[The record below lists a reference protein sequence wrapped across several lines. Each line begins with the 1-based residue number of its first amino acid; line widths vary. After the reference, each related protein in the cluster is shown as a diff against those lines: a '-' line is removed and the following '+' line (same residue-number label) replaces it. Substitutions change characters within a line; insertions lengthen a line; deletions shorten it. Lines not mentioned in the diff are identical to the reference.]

1 MGITLYGK
9 GDGTYANFN
18 GSVTEMIDG
27 EERERQLQCYIGKP
41 IDRDANIFYSRKD
54 QLFYFDQETC
64 TKNSLSLFLQ
74 GITIRDY
81 DHACQVW
88 NETRDYFY
96 ENKELPYPFNKISNN
111 ELDTFRITRP
121 AWRLYGSER
130 SAILDAQRLNYCVDF
145 GTSFFINQ
153 LIRGIEYDID
163 VIDKLSVYSSVDAD
177 IIKSLITYRL
187 GFGRTYSQIQIWQ
200 NQDIIS
206 FLYPNNNLAS
216 QRVSEYFKY
225 LGTDNVRVMFLKDH
239 LNYLKRIFNIT
250 KFNVF
255 VDTSHVDNKCNL
267 YISRTY
273 YHNNNKH
280 HGFRVLVLVHIKT
293 GLPLYY
299 EIIPGNIID
308 QNLLDRTIEN
318 MKGLGCEIKHICGDA
333 GFGNIGTIERLMFLD
348 GFESFTTRV
357 NSNYNIFKDAAE
369 KVVDNILS
377 KKCSCFKF
385 NNRIM
390 WGDKSTVLFT
400 NPNNPNNTN
409 EVFRYTLLDE
419 EAREAKIHALKK
431 SDRYKTM
438 TAEEFCEETRYYGI
452 FLLLSARNLTF
463 EQALQEYH
471 DKMTVEQFF
480 DVFKNELDALPIRVH
495 SEEAV
500 AAHVLIV
507 FIASF
512 LHILIKNRMQT
523 FDSQYVNIAPTYNN
537 DNIRECDPV
546 KSEEDIIEQ
555 EVSESLAT
563 NSLSNLF
570 YELQGQKAFVYN
582 QDISNEDENS
592 HTTTIVPCQPTAQ
605 CNKYYKAFGLE
616 TPLKITYENGK
627 YELQYS
633 SKVPNGKTKQLAFA
647 DHLCKSDLKKLAEK
661 KHQQGQSPDDFIL
674 DEFFD
679 KFDAKVNHLNIGRPR
694 GSLNK
699 STLAKIEEENNKAFN
714 TFDNFFEPWR
724 SESDVESVPVSS
736 PTPTRGPGRP
746 RGSLNKSTL
755 AKIEEENN
763 KVFNTFDNFFEPW
776 WSESNVESVPVSSP
790 TPTRGRGRPRGSL
803 NKSTLAKIE
812 EENNKAFNT
821 FDNFFA
827 PWWSESDVES
837 VHNSSSAPTRG
848 PDSPKDM
855 VNKSTIIDK
864 QAEDNSYV
872 FDDFFAPWWDDSVEL
887 GPNPSDTPKR
897 GPGRPRGSRNKATL
911 AKEAEE
917 QSKAFYTFDDF
928 YDWCEGEGHPD
939 ASAAKL
945 RSKGRPLGSKNPKT
959 VQREAFIRSL
969 GTDPDSPEGKK
980 VALNLRIA
988 ERKLTEEGIEP
999 YSEQGEIRLKELL
1012 NSATDQPKRRPGRPI
1027 GSLNKSTLARQMAEN
1042 GEGFD
1047 TFDHRKAEVDREAT
1061 MSRDHEKTRGK
1072 YAKTTRR
1079 ETFMRSMGVDPDTIR
1094 GQKIAKELRIAEK
1107 RLANDGYDPYSPDGQ
1122 ICLKRIIGSL
1132 CRIRS

>member
-1 MGITLYGK
+1 M
-9 GDGTYANFN
+9 
-18 GSVTEMIDG
+18 
-27 EERERQLQCYIGKP
+27 
-41 IDRDANIFYSRKD
+41 
-54 QLFYFDQETC
+54 
-64 TKNSLSLFLQ
+64 
-74 GITIRDY
+74 
-81 DHACQVW
+81 
-88 NETRDYFY
+88 
-96 ENKELPYPFNKISNN
+96 
-111 ELDTFRITRP
+111 
-121 AWRLYGSER
+121 
-130 SAILDAQRLNYCVDF
+130 NYCVDF

-163 VIDKLSVYSSVDAD
+163 VIDKLSIYSSVDAD

-280 HGFRVLVLVHIKT
+280 HSFRVLVLVHIKT

-555 EVSESLAT
+555 EVSKSLAT

-570 YELQGQKAFVYN
+570 YELQGQKASVYH

-714 TFDNFFEPWR
+714 TFDNFF
-724 SESDVESVPVSS
+724 
-736 PTPTRGPGRP
+736 
-746 RGSLNKSTL
+746 
-755 AKIEEENN
+755 
-763 KVFNTFDNFFEPW
+763 
-776 WSESNVESVPVSSP
+776 
-790 TPTRGRGRPRGSL
+790 
-803 NKSTLAKIE
+803 
-812 EENNKAFNT
+812 
-821 FDNFFA
+821 A

-855 VNKSTIIDK
+855 INKSTIIDK

-1047 TFDHRKAEVDREAT
+1047 TFDHRKAEADREAT
-1061 MSRDHEKTRGK
+1061 TSRDHEKTRGK

>member
-512 LHILIKNRMQT
+512 FHILIKNRMQT

-679 KFDAKVNHLNIGRPR
+679 KFDAKVNHLNI
-694 GSLNK
+694 
-699 STLAKIEEENNKAFN
+699 
-714 TFDNFFEPWR
+714 
-724 SESDVESVPVSS
+724 
-736 PTPTRGPGRP
+736 
-746 RGSLNKSTL
+746 
-755 AKIEEENN
+755 
-763 KVFNTFDNFFEPW
+763 
-776 WSESNVESVPVSSP
+776 
-790 TPTRGRGRPRGSL
+790 GRPRGSL